1 MLQRE
6 SMTINDFIKACKKLF
21 GDDIEYKAVSKDG
34 QTFKTKGWRDDK
46 VGINAT
52 KPTATYRET
61 KTS

>member
-1 MLQRE
+1 
-6 SMTINDFIKACKKLF
+6 MTINDFIKACKKLF

-46 VGINAT
+46 VGINAA